1 MTPLRGRRGWLAGGL
16 CGTLFFVAGCGHVSV
31 ASDAKHGEQST
42 WSGRFSLRID
52 GDPPQSWAAGFV
64 LEGDADEGRLALNS
78 PLGTRLASLDW
89 RPGLARLDMRDG
101 RSPREAASLG
111 MLLTHLDSGVGPL
124 DQLPLA
130 ALFAWLRGQDA
141 QSGGWQAD
149 LSRRAEGR
157 IRAERRAPLPALVLT
172 LVLDEAGA

>member
-1 MTPLRGRRGWLAGGL
+1 M
-16 CGTLFFVAGCGHVSV
+16 
-31 ASDAKHGEQST
+31 
-42 WSGRFSLRID
+42 
-52 GDPPQSWAAGFV
+52 

-78 PLGTRLASLDW
+78 PLGTRLANLDW

-130 ALFAWLRGQDA
+130 ALFAWLRGQDVQA
-141 QSGGWQAD
+141 GGWQAD

-157 IRAERRAPLPALVLT
+157 RNQPGIGPLGPFHGRATFCIAGFISRPARCQRSRI
-172 LVLDEAGA
+172 AR